1 MFPGSFHDPL
11 VRHWPLLAKWTS
23 LIRQQ
28 RTITLSRC
36 QWSRSGEP
44 QPSLARLVT
53 GLVFGFVLCPVWLHM
68 AHAEAVLANHA
79 RMERI
84 DLVHVTA
91 VTTRIGL
98 GPMSLGPA
106 PARLGAA

>member
-1 MFPGSFHDPL
+1 
-11 VRHWPLLAKWTS
+11 
-23 LIRQQ
+23 
-28 RTITLSRC
+28 
-36 QWSRSGEP
+36 
-44 QPSLARLVT
+44 VT